1 MKTQST
7 KIGKGYYQSG
17 YGRGFKKNPIV
28 RLINGKAYVKD
39 ATQTPFQTDLEGYV
53 MVNALKTGDQTF
65 FAAVSRIKE
74 HNLYN

>member
-1 MKTQST
+1 MKEFK
-7 KIGKGYYQSG
+7 KIGQGYYQSG

-53 MVNALKTGDQTF
+53 MVNAFKTGDQTF
-65 FAAVSRIKE
+65 FAAVSLIKE
-74 HNLYN
+74 HNLHN

>member
-1 MKTQST
+1 MKQV
-7 KIGKGYYQSG
+7 KIGQGYYQSG

-53 MVNALKTGDQTF
+53 MVNSFKTDEQTF
-65 FAAVSRIKE
+65 FAAVSLIKE
-74 HNLYN
+74 HNLYI